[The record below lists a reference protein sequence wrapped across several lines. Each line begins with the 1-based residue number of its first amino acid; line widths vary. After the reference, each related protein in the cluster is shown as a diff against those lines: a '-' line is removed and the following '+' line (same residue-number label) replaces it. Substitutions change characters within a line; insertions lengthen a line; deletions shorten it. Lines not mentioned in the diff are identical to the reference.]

1 MSLFKESVMIKIH
14 LNKIAAKTPSKTLW
28 DLYPQRRHLE
38 MPWDEILT
46 HYEGLPKLT
55 EKIPFKQILEWC
67 SPHNAIWC
75 FCYGGGT
82 KHQLIEF
89 GLHCALHGAQI
100 NNDNQIIKLY
110 HACQDYYKKI
120 ISISQFNETGPFERE
135 QYLQIAQ
142 RLDTKPM
149 RVKGYLA
156 ASHSVLWMSV
166 ALLQDFPEIE
176 DTIYQ
181 VYCEALTAVE
191 LLKLDQK
198 AFNESIKQKLCQM

>member
-1 MSLFKESVMIKIH
+1 MVKIH

-28 DLYPQRRHLE
+28 ELYPQRRHLP
-38 MPWDEILT
+38 MPWDQILT
-46 HYEGLPKLT
+46 HYKKRPKLT
-55 EKIPFKQILEWC
+55 DKIHLDQVFEWC
-67 SPHNAIWC
+67 GNHNAVWC
-75 FCYGGGT
+75 FCYAGAT
-82 KHQLIEF
+82 KQQLLEF
-89 GLHCALHGAQI
+89 GFHCAQHGAQI
-100 NNDNQIIKLY
+100 NNSVQIINLY
-110 HACQDYYKKI
+110 RACQDYYKKNI
-120 ISISQFNETGPFERE
+120 TLEQFSNVGPFERE

-181 VYCEALTAVE
+181 VYCETLTAVE

-198 AFNESIKQKLCQM
+198 AFNESIKQKLCQL

>member
-1 MSLFKESVMIKIH
+1 MVKIH
-14 LNKIAAKTPSKTLW
+14 LNKIAAKTPSKALW
-28 DLYPQRRHLE
+28 DLFPQRRHLP
-38 MPWDEILT
+38 MPWDQILQN
-46 HYEGLPKLT
+46 YEGTPKLT
-55 EKIPFKQILEWC
+55 EKINLSQIFEWYKD
-67 SPHNAIWC
+67 HNAVWS
-75 FCYGGGT
+75 FCYAGGN
-82 KHQLIEF
+82 KRQLIEF
-89 GLHCALHGAQI
+89 ALHCAQYGAQI
-100 NNDNQIIKLY
+100 NNDAQIIKLY
-110 HACQDYYKKI
+110 HACLDYHKKKI
-120 ISISQFNETGPFERE
+120 TLEQFNETGPFERD

-181 VYCEALTAVE
+181 VYCEVLTAVD